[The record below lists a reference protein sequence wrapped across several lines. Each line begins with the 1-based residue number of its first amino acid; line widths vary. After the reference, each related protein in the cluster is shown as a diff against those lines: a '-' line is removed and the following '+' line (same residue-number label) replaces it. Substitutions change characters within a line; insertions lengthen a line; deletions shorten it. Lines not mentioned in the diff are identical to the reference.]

1 MSAVAITDHGCV
13 QAFTEASH
21 ALNPKDYKDDE
32 EKMKRAKEFK
42 IIYGMEAYV
51 VDDMKEIV
59 VNDKGQTLE
68 DPCVV
73 FDIETTGFGPVKD
86 KIIEIGAVKLVNGT
100 VTEKFSTF
108 VNPEIPIP
116 FEIEKLTGINDEMVL
131 SYPNIEIILPQFLEF
146 CKGCVLVAHNASFDV
161 GFISKKAE
169 SMQIETDF
177 TVVDT
182 VGLARVL
189 LPDLSKYKL
198 DTVAK
203 AVGVSLENHHRAVD
217 DAGCTAEIYIK
228 FIQMLKEKEVYTL
241 SQMNST
247 EEISTSAIKK
257 MPTYHA
263 IILCKNDLGR
273 VNLYRLVSYSHL
285 EYFQRRPRIPKSL
298 LNRYREGLI
307 IGSACEAGELYQAFL
322 RNESKEEIDRL
333 ARFYDYFEIQP
344 LGNNEF
350 MIESDKYDI
359 SSQEDLMDINKK
371 NYCSCR

>member
-1 MSAVAITDHGCV
+1 MFIKVKGMAVLDHYDKEISIGSITSIKKIDDFTKKRTDTSELKRVELHAHTMMSDMDAVIDPKVLIKTAFNWGMSAVAITDHGCV

-228 FIQMLKEKEVYTL
+228 FIQMLKEKEVYTF
-241 SQMNST
+241 S
-247 EEISTSAIKK
+247 
-257 MPTYHA
+257 
-263 IILCKNDLGR
+263 
-273 VNLYRLVSYSHL
+273 
-285 EYFQRRPRIPKSL
+285 
-298 LNRYREGLI
+298 
-307 IGSACEAGELYQAFL
+307 
-322 RNESKEEIDRL
+322 NE
-333 ARFYDYFEIQP
+333 
-344 LGNNEF
+344 
-350 MIESDKYDI
+350 
-359 SSQEDLMDINKK
+359 
-371 NYCSCR
+371 